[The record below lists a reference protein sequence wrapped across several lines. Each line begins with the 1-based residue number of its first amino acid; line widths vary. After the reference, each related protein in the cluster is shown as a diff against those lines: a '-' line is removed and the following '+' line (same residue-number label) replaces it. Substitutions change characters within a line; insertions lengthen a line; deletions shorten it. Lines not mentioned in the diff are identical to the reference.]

1 MGLVSLKAVFKDRLF
16 KIPDYQ
22 RGYAW
27 KVEQLTDFWE
37 DLANLNEGRSHYMGQ
52 LSLKKVS
59 EIEYKHDNW
68 TSERWLINDQ
78 GYVPFYVVD
87 GQQRLTTLVI
97 FVHEMISIIRDLNEN
112 KSLNDEE
119 IYIGSLNLK
128 QIKEEYIVKSFPPQ
142 FVINTY
148 LFGYEVD
155 NPSFKY
161 LRHKIFGE
169 VNGGSI
175 DETFY
180 TLNLENAR
188 QFFKENLRGFYDKF
202 GIDELATLFKRATLN
217 LMFNL
222 HEIEDDFDVFVAF
235 ETMNNRG
242 KRLSKLELLKN
253 RLIYLT
259 TLYDSR
265 SLSSD
270 EKFKL
275 RSEINDSWKEVYHQL
290 GRNKVNPLHDDD
302 FLYAHWIIYFQ
313 YTRNKSDD
321 YIRFLLE
328 EKFTPRNVFDRTEV
342 KLENVHDI
350 QEITEDEDIED
361 NGNEEIEVSHFEY
374 KLQPKE
380 IQDYV
385 MSLKTTAKHWYNTFN
400 PLNNNDL
407 TNDEQKWID
416 RLNRLGVIYFR
427 PLLVSS
433 FLREDITSEVRV
445 KMFEEIERFIFISF
459 RMGRAYTSYGSS
471 QFSIA
476 ARRLRLSE
484 ISVQDV
490 ITEIGKLLEDWL
502 SPDKGFETTAF
513 KAYLTRQFKQD
524 KGYYGWNGLHYL
536 LYEYEMMKVSKSG
549 NQKID
554 WDLFIKGNG
563 KDKVTLEHIYPREDS
578 NEYWVNKFGHFN
590 KNQKTYLSGTLG
602 NLLPLSQSK
611 NSSLQNDGFPDKKNP
626 KKSKAGYSTGSHSE
640 IEVSK
645 NYDWTSQEI
654 YKRGVDLM
662 SFLSDRWRVKFK
674 SENEKNELLFLDFL
688 NEASEITDL

>member
-1 MGLVSLKAVFKDRLF
+1 MSLVSLKSVFKDRLF

-37 DLANLNEGRSHYMGQ
+37 DLVNLNEGRSHYMGQ

-59 EIEYKHDNW
+59 EADYNHDSW

-78 GYVPFYVVD
+78 DYVPFYVVD

-97 FVHEMISIIRDLNEN
+97 FINEMIAIIRELKG
-112 KSLNDEE
+112 KSTDSDED
-119 IYIGSLNLK
+119 IYVGSLNLK
-128 QIKEEYIVKSFPPQ
+128 QIKETYIVKGFPPQ

-161 LRHKIFGE
+161 LKHKIFGE
-169 VNGGSI
+169 TNGGSI

-188 QFFKENLRGFYDKF
+188 QFFKENLKDFYSKF
-202 GIDELATLFKRATLN
+202 GIEELATLFKRATQN

-259 TLYDSR
+259 TLYDDR

-270 EKFKL
+270 EKLKL
-275 RSEINDSWKEVYHQL
+275 RCEINDSWKEIYHQL
-290 GRNKVNPLHDDD
+290 GRNKTNPLHDDD
-302 FLYAHWIIYFQ
+302 FLYAHWIMYFQ
-313 YTRNKSDD
+313 YTRKKSDD
-321 YIRFLLE
+321 YIVFLLD
-328 EKFTPRNVFDRTEV
+328 EKFTPRNVFDRTEI
-342 KLENVHDI
+342 KLKTIHEI
-350 QEITEDEDIED
+350 QEVMENQDIED
-361 NGNEEIEVSHFEY
+361 NGNDEIEVPQIAY

-385 MSLKTTAKHWYNTFN
+385 NSLKTAAKHWYNTFN
-400 PLNNNDL
+400 PLRNNDL
-407 TNDEQKWID
+407 TSDEQKWID
-416 RLNRLGVIYFR
+416 RLNRLGMVYFR
-427 PLLVSS
+427 PLIVSS
-433 FLREDITSEVRV
+433 FLRQNIDSEERT
-445 KMFEEIERFIFISF
+445 KLFQEIERFIFISF
-459 RMGRAYTSYGSS
+459 RLGRAYTSYGSS
-471 QFSIA
+471 QFNIA
-476 ARRLRLSE
+476 ARRLRLGE
-484 ISVQDV
+484 ISTYVV
-490 ITEIGKLLEDWL
+490 IDEINKLLDDWL
-502 SPDKGFETTAF
+502 SPNKGLETAAF
-513 KAYLTRQFKQD
+513 KTYLTRQFKQD

-549 NQKID
+549 NQKLD
-554 WDLFIKGNG
+554 WDLFVKGNG

-578 NEYWVNKFGHFN
+578 NDYWTKRFSNFDKS
-590 KNQKTYLSGTLG
+590 QKTFLSGSIG

-611 NSSLQNDGFPDKKNP
+611 NSSLQNDSFTDKKNP
-626 KKSKAGYSTGSHSE
+626 KNGKSGYSTGSHSE
-640 IEVSK
+640 IEVSLNDEWGPK
-645 NYDWTSQEI
+645 EI
-654 YKRGVDLM
+654 YKRGVDLLN
-662 SFLSDRWRVKFK
+662 FLKVRWRIIFK
-674 SENEKNELLFLDFL
+674 SEDEMRELLFLDFI
-688 NEASEITDL
+688 NEES